1 MMKFGRRLF
10 ALVAV
15 VMLLMGMAPSV
26 RAEQNTDY
34 TELEIQLSIAN
45 GLRSYDY
52 TIQTWNPLKKAIETG
67 ERYLKGKYGQQAV
80 NESVA
85 ELREAMFQL
94 VRMDYSQLENTLA
107 DVYVKID
114 ENPQLHDAW
123 VRMNVAVEK
132 ARPLLV
138 SGDQEAVNNAIEELN
153 LLLDEI
159 VNYETSEL
167 LEPEVVIQEVEVEVL
182 PTGEYCNI
190 PMHRTWPVLF
200 IVSAVL
206 NAVLVI
212 VLIFV
217 LMKKRNTYDNTP
229 LVSYDIDDDLDY

>member
-1 MMKFGRRLF
+1 MKLGRRLI
-10 ALVAV
+10 ALLAV
-15 VMLLMGMAPSV
+15 LMLLFSMVPSA
-26 RAEQNTDY
+26 RAAQNTDY
-34 TELEIQLSIAN
+34 TELEMQLSIAN

-52 TIQTWNPLKKAIETG
+52 TIQTWKPLKKAIETG

-80 NESVA
+80 NEAV
-85 ELREAMFQL
+85 EDLREAMFQL
-94 VRMDYSQLENTLA
+94 VKMDYSELENTLA
-107 DVYVKID
+107 GVYVKID

-123 VRMNVAVEK
+123 VRMNSAVEK

-138 SGDQEAVNNAIEELN
+138 SGDQEAVGKAIEELN
-153 LLLDEI
+153 LLLEEI
-159 VNYETSEL
+159 NNYETKEL

-182 PTGEYCNI
+182 PTGDYCNI

-206 NAVLVI
+206 NVVLII

-217 LMKKRNTYDNTP
+217 IMKKRNTYDDTP
-229 LVSYDIDDDLDY
+229 LISYDIDDDMDY